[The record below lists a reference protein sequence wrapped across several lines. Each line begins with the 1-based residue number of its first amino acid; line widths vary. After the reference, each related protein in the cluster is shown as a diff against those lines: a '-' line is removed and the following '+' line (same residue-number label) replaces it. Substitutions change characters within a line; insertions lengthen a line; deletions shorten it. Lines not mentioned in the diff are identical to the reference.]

1 MGATPVTVIDSSRNL
16 TNIGTID
23 CTNITCGN
31 VTPSGEIFL
40 GNAKEINFAKSD
52 GTNDG
57 TKIER
62 FGGNALRFRYT
73 GNSAIFDSLGD
84 HSFQVRN
91 SGDTEVF
98 RVIPNSSVGSSTT
111 DIVNGALRMGSTT
124 IIDVS
129 RNLTNIA
136 SIDMTGALTDS
147 AVNRG
152 IKFDSASMK
161 PSNGSGGDADNHID
175 LGTSSARFK
184 NLHLSGTISSGAITS
199 SGLTVQPAIGAGDAL
214 VTVAQTNV
222 NAYVHAGI
230 KINAGNTNPF
240 YIYQSGSSNTLRF
253 NYNSLSDAGGQM
265 VLTDA
270 GRVGIGTASPSHP
283 LHILGTSNDTIDE
296 TKGNLKVQG
305 GGGNGLIFGTIA
317 SSPYTSYIQSAYVVD
332 TSLAQYNI
340 ALNPIGGNVGIGLT
354 NPAKPLHIYAA
365 SNQLRIEDS
374 TNGKKYDLNVDSSNF
389 MVDDMSAGVNRFTIA
404 NGGNTGVGTSSPSYK
419 FDVYGEDDV
428 TMRIHRPNSGLAST
442 DSCGIGFSQRGD
454 GNTST
459 TDTRAG
465 IFSNYNGDLF
475 LAVEAAGNLNSNP
488 IDHSALFIE
497 GANARVGIGT
507 TSPSSKLH
515 IEDAS
520 SPVVLVRD
528 TTNNCTLQ
536 MYAQNSNVHIG
547 TSSNHSLFFDT
558 NNTQRVELT
567 TAGVLNCGND
577 VAAFG
582 TLSDITLKENIKVIE
597 NPLDKVKQI
606 RGVNFS
612 YKKDGRK
619 STGLIAQELEKVL
632 PNAIFT
638 TNEINDDK
646 EIKAI
651 RYGNVVGLLV
661 EAIKEQQEQIE
672 ELKAK
677 LEEVA

>member
-1 MGATPVTVIDSSRNL
+1 
-16 TNIGTID
+16 
-23 CTNITCGN
+23 
-31 VTPSGEIFL
+31 
-40 GNAKEINFAKSD
+40 
-52 GTNDG
+52 
-57 TKIER
+57 
-62 FGGNALRFRYT
+62 
-73 GNSAIFDSLGD
+73 
-84 HSFQVRN
+84 
-91 SGDTEVF
+91 
-98 RVIPNSSVGSSTT
+98 
-111 DIVNGALRMGSTT
+111 
-124 IIDVS
+124 
-129 RNLTNIA
+129 
-136 SIDMTGALTDS
+136 
-147 AVNRG
+147 
-152 IKFDSASMK
+152 
-161 PSNGSGGDADNHID
+161 
-175 LGTSSARFK
+175 
-184 NLHLSGTISSGAITS
+184 
-199 SGLTVQPAIGAGDAL
+199 
-214 VTVAQTNV
+214 
-222 NAYVHAGI
+222 
-230 KINAGNTNPF
+230 
-240 YIYQSGSSNTLRF
+240 
-253 NYNSLSDAGGQM
+253 M